1 MWTMC
6 PAQLRAT
13 LVRGAGAGSP
23 SFGRCLPWIRGCRT
37 CAAGVCVRPCWCA
50 HGGGGNSSH
59 TSKIILIFIS
69 ALWLTFKKK
78 QNMSSCPVS
87 DSVPAD
93 VECEVFYV
101 AKCSDLKH
109 LPISLFFLFDCCS
122 ILETS

>member
-1 MWTMC
+1 MWTMG
-6 PAQLRAT
+6 PVQLIAT
-13 LVRGAGAGSP
+13 LVSREDSNSP
-23 SFGRCLPWIRGCRT
+23 PFGKCLPWIRGCRA
-37 CAAGVCVRPCWCA
+37 CAAGICIRPVFVWFW
-50 HGGGGNSSH
+50 GRRNSSH

-69 ALWLTFKKK
+69 ALWLTFKRK

-101 AKCSDLKH
+101 PKCSDLKH

-122 ILETS
+122 IVETS